1 MRDGENTGS
10 LVSEC
15 GAQDE
20 PGREGVC
27 SRGQRLTNTV
37 SRSFG
42 PFFPCPAQSA
52 WLTPFKMQGTEA
64 RPGLR
69 DPICLK

>member
-27 SRGQRLTNTV
+27 SRGQRPTNTV
-37 SRSFG
+37 SRCFG
-42 PFFPCPAQSA
+42 PFFPCPAQRAGSPLLKCKGQRPELGSETPSA
-52 WLTPFKMQGTEA
+52 
-64 RPGLR
+64 
-69 DPICLK
+69 